1 MSGAG
6 ILSSPNQDRRMPTT
20 TYQGV
25 LYGFFLKVAILCEGN
40 FIHGQD
46 QILPLL
52 AYSMSGDVIEQI
64 LAIYGDLLR
73 K

>member
-40 FIHGQD
+40 FIPGQD
-46 QILPLL
+46 QILPL
-52 AYSMSGDVIEQI
+52 SMSGDVIEQI